1 MSIRSTVA
9 LEDSHIQLTMG
20 VSSVER
26 DLQVPLAPDVQILLM
41 DLLARSSFGVQN
53 LWGFIGASRSH
64 LETRQIALKAN
75 QPCIIWED
83 DCQVSVSMALFNQV
97 LQATLAALPSE
108 WCTVQLGAQN
118 AGPAALTKRKTVKHL
133 PGGDLGKSIY
143 LQVCV

>member
-1 MSIRSTVA
+1 
-9 LEDSHIQLTMG
+9 MG

-26 DLQVPLAPDVQILLM
+26 GLQMPLAAVVQILHM
-41 DLLARSSFGVQN
+41 DLLARSGLAREQCIVRFGSSFGVQN

-83 DCQVSVSMALFNQV
+83 DCQVSVTMALFNQV
-97 LQATLAALPSE
+97 LQATLAALPSD

-118 AGPAALTKRKTVKHL
+118 AGPASLTKRKTVKHL
-133 PGGDLGKSIY
+133 PGGNLGKGIPAS
-143 LQVCV
+143 LRLEQ